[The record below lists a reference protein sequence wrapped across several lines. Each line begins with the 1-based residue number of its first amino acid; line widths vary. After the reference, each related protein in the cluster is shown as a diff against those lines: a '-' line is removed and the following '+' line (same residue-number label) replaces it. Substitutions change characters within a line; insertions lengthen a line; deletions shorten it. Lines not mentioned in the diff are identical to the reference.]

1 MLDMKDRLIL
11 LHCSLIEGFGPASL
25 TKVINYLKNSSS
37 STLESI
43 YLLKENDFE
52 RAGLSKEVS
61 KNLVNGLSNKSS
73 LESELELMKK
83 FGIQLLTILDTEPNF
98 SFPELLKNIHL
109 PPLVLYVKG
118 EILNSFT
125 KTVAIVGSRKCDNYG
140 SRSLD
145 LLLPDIVKCGW
156 TTISGGAYGI
166 DTLVHQKT
174 IDIGGKTIAV
184 LGSGLLNIYPA
195 SNKKLFQS
203 ISEGNG
209 SLMSSF
215 PLNAPPLAGNFPARN
230 RIIAGLAQACLVVQ
244 AAQKSGALITAQF
257 TLEQGKDVGAVPGP
271 IDNPL
276 SVGCNDLVRQGAA
289 CITNSHQ
296 LLELLRDEKSVT
308 NLKAE
313 IKVNSDKNQESFK
326 ALSIDERILSLCGN
340 PLSFDELFVNVELSF
355 NDLNNKLLELQLNGL
370 ISQNCFGLWQTIP

>member
-1 MLDMKDRLIL
+1 MDNRLIL
-11 LHCSLIEGFGPASL
+11 LHCSLIDGFGPASL
-25 TKVINYLKNSSS
+25 TKVINYLKNSNF

-61 KNLVNGLSNKSS
+61 KNLVNGLSNRS
-73 LESELELMKK
+73 LLDAELELIEK
-83 FGIQLLTILDTEPNF
+83 FSIQLLTILDTDPNF
-98 SFPELLKNIHL
+98 NFPQLLKNIHL

-118 EILNSFT
+118 DILSSFT
-125 KTVAIVGSRKCDNYG
+125 KTIAIVGSRKCDNYG

-174 IDIGGKTIAV
+174 IDLGGKTIAV
-184 LGSGLLNIYPA
+184 LGSGLLNIYPS

-209 SLMSSF
+209 SLISSF

-244 AAQKSGALITAQF
+244 AAQKSGALITAHF
-257 TLEQGKDVGAVPGP
+257 SLEQSKDVGAIPGP
-271 IDNPL
+271 IDNEL
-276 SVGCNDLVRQGAA
+276 STGCNELIRQGAA

-296 LLELLRDEKSVT
+296 LLELLRDEIPVN
-308 NLKAE
+308 NLKNE
-313 IKVNSDKNQESFK
+313 TSVNSYKTEESFK
-326 ALSIDERILSLCGN
+326 ALSIEEQILLLCRN
-340 PLSFDELFVNVELSF
+340 SLSFDELMLNVELSF
-355 NDLNNKLLELQLNGL
+355 NDLNNKLLELQLKGL
-370 ISQNCFGLWQTIP
+370 ISQNCFGLWQTVT

>member
-1 MLDMKDRLIL
+1 MDNRLIL
-11 LHCSLIEGFGPASL
+11 LHCSLIDGFGPASL
-25 TKVINYLKNSSS
+25 TKVINYLKNSNF

-61 KNLVNGLSNKSS
+61 KNLVNGLSNRS
-73 LESELELMKK
+73 LLDAELELIEK
-83 FGIQLLTILDTEPNF
+83 FSIQLLTILDTDPNF
-98 SFPELLKNIHL
+98 SFPQLLKNIHL

-118 EILNSFT
+118 DILSSFT
-125 KTVAIVGSRKCDNYG
+125 KTIAIVGSRKCDNYG

-174 IDIGGKTIAV
+174 IDLGGKTIAV
-184 LGSGLLNIYPA
+184 LGSGLLNIYPS

-209 SLMSSF
+209 SLISSF

-244 AAQKSGALITAQF
+244 AAQKSGALITAHF
-257 TLEQGKDVGAVPGP
+257 SLEQSKDVGAIPGP
-271 IDNPL
+271 IDNEL
-276 SVGCNDLVRQGAA
+276 STGCNELIRQGAA

-296 LLELLRDEKSVT
+296 LLELLRDEIPVN
-308 NLKAE
+308 NLKNE
-313 IKVNSDKNQESFK
+313 TSVNSYKKTEESFK
-326 ALSIDERILSLCGN
+326 ALSIEEQILLLCRN
-340 PLSFDELFVNVELSF
+340 SLSFDELMLNVELSF
-355 NDLNNKLLELQLNGL
+355 SDLNNKLLELQLKGL
-370 ISQNCFGLWQTIP
+370 ISQNCFGLWQTVT